1 MKFLG
6 WILFATLFSTISAG
20 ADDSAPVKIEAG
32 LAQLFID
39 DYLIDSQENLERTL
53 HQPTKDHGG
62 NIPIIALPQDAFGEL
77 PATLEANGSIVYDPN
92 LKKMV
97 MYALAFCSSLGD
109 DRRWEKVRLYRFTS
123 DDGLSWSDS
132 EWVFPRSREDFL
144 NRETGEYATNIDL
157 FSCYYD
163 DKDTDYPY
171 KGLCWFA
178 NWGLKG
184 EGSYLLKS
192 KDGILW
198 ERGPLIV
205 DGCGGEGDTS
215 MREIHQDGRTL
226 VGAGDVTLVYKDPL
240 RDRLLG
246 IFKFTS
252 PTTVENGNR
261 LRSRAYAF
269 MDTIEKPFDI
279 ESIDHIEFLPPAQ
292 EEGGDHPHDEYYA
305 STGWRYESLWLGG
318 LKVWHG
324 QGDYP
329 YSAAGCAYLK
339 LAVSRDGLH
348 WSKVPFKNGDG
359 YPEVFIPNGPEG
371 GNDGH
376 NDGGYITEHST
387 GPIVSGDEL
396 IYYYGCSSYGK
407 NHGKDIRLSGGGI
420 FRGRLR
426 MDGFVSVEGGS
437 LTTKP
442 LKFEGEDLTL
452 NSVGSNR
459 IEVLSESGE
468 PLGSAQVNGDS
479 IHHHVLFGDKTLG
492 ELADGNPVGIKFDVL
507 DGGKVYSFTVH

>member
-261 LRSRAYAF
+261 
-269 MDTIEKPFDI
+269 TC
-279 ESIDHIEFLPPAQ
+279 
-292 EEGGDHPHDEYYA
+292 GGDDTLGQ
-305 STGWRYESLWLGG
+305 SSWRRHLGVCGRLSHGCGKLPGCISHEQGNEPLLEPRHSGLDLFWNWGGDRQSNQSLWLA
-318 LKVWHG
+318 
-324 QGDYP
+324 
-329 YSAAGCAYLK
+329 SAFFDL
-339 LAVSRDGLH
+339 RDD
-348 WSKVPFKNGDG
+348 VP
-359 YPEVFIPNGPEG
+359 EMA
-371 GNDGH
+371 H
-376 NDGGYITEHST
+376 
-387 GPIVSGDEL
+387 
-396 IYYYGCSSYGK
+396 
-407 NHGKDIRLSGGGI
+407 
-420 FRGRLR
+420 
-426 MDGFVSVEGGS
+426 
-437 LTTKP
+437 
-442 LKFEGEDLTL
+442 
-452 NSVGSNR
+452 
-459 IEVLSESGE
+459 
-468 PLGSAQVNGDS
+468 
-479 IHHHVLFGDKTLG
+479 
-492 ELADGNPVGIKFDVL
+492 
-507 DGGKVYSFTVH
+507 